1 MEVGNSLVFW
11 WLELCASSADSLGS
25 VPGEG
30 TKILQA
36 SQMAEPINKP
46 VQLELKQRNKYY
58 LKLKGL
64 KKKDDLDL
72 KLLKAISSDE
82 LK

>member
-1 MEVGNSLVFW
+1 MVW
-11 WLELCASSADSLGS
+11 WLELYASSADSLGS

-36 SQMAEPINKP
+36 SQVAGPINKQ
-46 VQLELKQRNKYY
+46 VQLELNKETNTIWNWKA
-58 LKLKGL
+58 LKK

-72 KLLKAISSDE
+72 KLLKATSSDE

>member
-1 MEVGNSLVFW
+1 MLPVQTAW
-11 WLELCASSADSLGS
+11 GS

-36 SQMAEPINKP
+36 SQVAGPINKQ
-46 VQLELKQRNKYY
+46 VQLELNKETNTIWNWKA
-58 LKLKGL
+58 LKK

-72 KLLKAISSDE
+72 KLLKATSSDE